1 MSTGVSR
8 AQPQALTI
16 FSIALVA
23 ALMVLGGGEFAN
35 AADVKITKPENDQ
48 LVMTPTTTIEGTGA
62 PEGGA
67 VSVRLNGSA
76 FATSVSGGKWSVT
89 GIPLNVGANSIDV
102 QIGEKRD
109 SVLTVRGSDNITAR
123 PQQKVF
129 FLWNPGVDDE
139 LKRLAKESSSATL
152 SDAELA
158 TFATNVRKRT
168 VEVFQQRYANVADV
182 KVVGSDGDD
191 VHIVSMLRVNDS
203 VFGSSPFDC
212 GSKTP
217 KQISEIHVGT
227 YRSQMTMASDSTG
240 FIAGWGPMKRSDS
253 IDIRTEDVAQAL
265 GRTSAH
271 EFGHSLGLTGGPTD
285 NACQWMDG
293 CDAGH
298 NCDAF
303 DASHPRAKRFDGGW
317 HIMDPGGKTVN
328 NARIS
333 EPNPL
338 QRTNPRKSPV
348 FESFGASYLRLVH
361 PPL

>member
-1 MSTGVSR
+1 MSTGVNLAR
-8 AQPQALTI
+8 TEALAV
-16 FSIALVA
+16 FSIAIVA
-23 ALMVLGGGEFAN
+23 ALITFDGESAN
-35 AADVKITKPENDQ
+35 AAEVKITKPENDR
-48 LVMTPTTTIEGTGA
+48 LVMISTTTVEGTGA
-62 PEGGA
+62 PEGVA
-67 VSVRLNGSA
+67 VNVRLNGSS
-76 FATSVSGGKWSVT
+76 FTTSVSGGKWSVT
-89 GIPLNVGANSIDV
+89 GIPLNVGANTIDV
-102 QIGEKRD
+102 QIGDRRE
-109 SVLTVRGSDNITAR
+109 SVLTVRGSDNIIAR

-129 FLWNPGVDDE
+129 FLWNPGADDE
-139 LKRLAKESSSATL
+139 LKRLAKESLSATL

-158 TFATNVRKRT
+158 TFVTNVKKRT

-182 KVVGSDGDD
+182 KAVGSDSDD
-191 VHIVSMLRVNDS
+191 VHTISMLGVNDS

-227 YRSQMTMASDSTG
+227 YRSQMARTNDSTG

-253 IDIRTEDVAQAL
+253 IEIRTEDVAQAL

-293 CDAGH
+293 CDGGH

-303 DASHPRAKRFDGGW
+303 DASHPLAKRFDGGW

-333 EPNPL
+333 EPSPL

-361 PPL
+361 PPQ